1 MMCNNIFIINKILE
15 ALNDDSNIEDI
26 KDNTSTTN
34 TEELKLK
41 YTELFK
47 KIRIV
52 DPFQIQ

>member
-15 ALNDDSNIEDI
+15 ALNDDLNIEDI
-26 KDNTSTTN
+26 KDNTSTTY

-52 DPFQIQ
+52 YPFQIQ